1 MRKLFLVLIMVFFM
15 FAITGCQYMEQSV
28 KSDQPVAE
36 AKATPQMANFQ
47 FEDLPIPNN
56 LKIINDDSFVYETNN
71 YRTGIIKYQGEDNFK
86 NVGNFFK
93 GELPKYNWNLVN
105 SIEFKK
111 VMQLI
116 FVKPDWITVIYLEQD
131 GSNVIVTVTI
141 GPKSE
146 AESEIKS
153 K

>member
-1 MRKLFLVLIMVFFM
+1 MKKLFLIFIIIFFM
-15 FAITGCQYMEQSV
+15 FAITGCQYMEQTV
-28 KSDQPVAE
+28 KDDQPVAE
-36 AKATPQMANFQ
+36 AKVAPKIANFQ
-47 FEDLPIPNN
+47 FEDLPVPNN
-56 LKIINDDSFVYETNN
+56 LNIINDDSFLYETSN
-71 YRTGIIKYQGEDNFK
+71 YRTGIMKYKGEDDFK

-105 SIEFKK
+105 SIEFKN

-116 FVKPDWITVIYLEQD
+116 FAKPDWITVIYLEQN
-131 GSNVIVTVTI
+131 GNNVIVTITI

-146 AESEIKS
+146 TGSEIKS